1 MTFFF
6 RSFIFNGTP
15 CVLIRLHGFAKVRRW
30 RRRFLGVTT
39 PPKRIHI
46 SKNQLCSMEAN
57 SARGAHVQLYLNIC
71 PRDFSIT
78 IYYFYWVWPTKS
90 IRSQIMRLSIN
101 LKKGLQA
108 RSASHMSTTLMA
120 GPKGQPYVY
129 NTYGWPEGPA
139 IIPRD
144 SSLGRRPSL
153 FHNFFMFLYHMMDT

>member
-1 MTFFF
+1 M
-6 RSFIFNGTP
+6 
-15 CVLIRLHGFAKVRRW
+15 
-30 RRRFLGVTT
+30 TT

-57 SARGAHVQLYLNIC
+57 SAKGAHVQLYLNIC

-139 IIPRD
+139 TGPKCQPYVHNTYGWPEGPTIISHD
-144 SSLGRRPSL
+144 SYLGRRPSL
-153 FHNFFMFLYHMMDT
+153 FHHFETSITKEGRSSQEIL

>member
-1 MTFFF
+1 MSRAKRVTFFF

-15 CVLIRLHGFAKVRRW
+15 CVLIRLHGFAKVRRL

-78 IYYFYWVWPTKS
+78 IFIFIQNMFDHKEIVIIIQKS
-90 IRSQIMRLSIN
+90 RLVV
-101 LKKGLQA
+101 GLVGVC
-108 RSASHMSTTLMA
+108 TLR
-120 GPKGQPYVY
+120 V
-129 NTYGWPEGPA
+129 T
-139 IIPRD
+139 
-144 SSLGRRPSL
+144 SS
-153 FHNFFMFLYHMMDT
+153 

>member
-1 MTFFF
+1 MSVCPSHVCYKWVARGGGGNPLSPNSSETAWNFK
-6 RSFIFNGTP
+6 TP
-15 CVLIRLHGFAKVRRW
+15 FYR
-30 RRRFLGVTT
+30 
-39 PPKRIHI
+39 
-46 SKNQLCSMEAN
+46 MEAGRLRMVYVN
-57 SARGAHVQLYLNIC
+57 FHKPIC

-139 IIPRD
+139 IISRD

-153 FHNFFMFLYHMMDT
+153 FP

>member
-1 MTFFF
+1 MVYVNFHK
-6 RSFIFNGTP
+6 P
-15 CVLIRLHGFAKVRRW
+15 
-30 RRRFLGVTT
+30 
-39 PPKRIHI
+39 
-46 SKNQLCSMEAN
+46 
-57 SARGAHVQLYLNIC
+57 IC

-78 IYYFYWVWPTKS
+78 IYYFYWVRPTKS

-139 IIPRD
+139 IISRD

-153 FHNFFMFLYHMMDT
+153 LIVLYIVGQLINCTFKITLIVYSNNNVKQRYV